1 MRLPRQQSLRA
12 GMLSFSQFLIWDDL
26 VWIFKRNDTQVS
38 KRSTSSLCTLQLGHR
53 TITMTSMVIM
63 RSKLPQLNCQQLS
76 FLRKVGAFDYISIG
90 IVHLGNFISRVDVSF
105 GMPSMRKIAT
115 NYGGTVLNVES
126 LVYN

>member
-1 MRLPRQQSLRA
+1 
-12 GMLSFSQFLIWDDL
+12 
-26 VWIFKRNDTQVS
+26 
-38 KRSTSSLCTLQLGHR
+38 
-53 TITMTSMVIM
+53 MTSMVIM

-115 NYGGTVLNVES
+115 NYGGMVLNVES